1 MNKPLTKEEREFIN
15 LAFGREDGIVMQLP
29 WPSDYVKIINQLKFA
44 EAYWREAVKNAG
56 TDPLCAFCGRVDNG
70 RSQHKPDCLWPLAQD
85 SKEDN

>member
-1 MNKPLTKEEREFIN
+1 
-15 LAFGREDGIVMQLP
+15 
-29 WPSDYVKIINQLKFA
+29 
-44 EAYWREAVKNAG
+44 VKNAG